1 MGQKSAVLADG
12 EDVGGFLFAR
22 KAEGDLSFEIEQER
36 FGSALSDRVG
46 DPSSQES
53 RDGLDV
59 GNTVNVGDVL
69 PALLQRL
76 NPCINLLGTA
86 AVADEKEQ
94 RAVPGKLDGVLGAKL
109 VGELKGLD
117 SDLIGAWFRTARY
130 DESKATDDGEES
142 EERESSG

>member
-1 MGQKSAVLADG
+1 MGQKPSVLADG
-12 EDVGGFLFAR
+12 EDVGGLLFAR
-22 KAEGDLSFEIEQER
+22 KAAGHFAFEVEQER

-46 DPSSQES
+46 DSSPQES

-59 GNTVNVGDVL
+59 GNAVNVGDEL
-69 PALLQRL
+69 PALFQRL
-76 NPCINLLGTA
+76 DPCINLLGTA

-117 SDLIGAWFRTARY
+117 SNGIGAWFRTSRY
-130 DESKATDDGEES
+130 DESKATDEGEES
-142 EERESSG
+142 EERGSPG